1 MDGNGNP
8 HPWFAVQVRARSEKL
23 VAYILQN
30 KGFEHLLPLYSV
42 KRQRSDRVV
51 AHQLPLFPGY
61 LFCRLDLN
69 TRLLPLFTTPGVV
82 RLLGV
87 GQTPLPVDDSEI
99 DAIRAVLKTGRA
111 TRPWP
116 MPKAGE
122 LVRIEAGPLCGVEGI
137 LVGQKR
143 NNRLVISVTLLQR
156 AIAVEVDA
164 DTARPVQSIRPVS
177 VRSMSGNSANA

>member
-1 MDGNGNP
+1 MRAEKTLARKFMD
-8 HPWFAVQVRARSEKL
+8 RSTP
-23 VAYILQN
+23 
-30 KGFEHLLPLYSV
+30 FFLPLY
-42 KRQRSDRVV
+42 QREWRNRGRLFRS
-51 AHQLPLFPGY
+51 HLPLFPGY

-87 GQTPLPVDDSEI
+87 GQTPLPVDDCEI
-99 DAIRAVLKTGRA
+99 DAIRAVLKTSRA

-122 LVRIEAGPLCGVEGI
+122 RVRIEAGPLCGVEGI

-143 NNRLVISVTLLQR
+143 NSRLVVSVTLLQR